1 MKRINKDNFILNGM
15 EKLLKIFSISEKQII
30 KFIDLSFDCFC
41 IHIIEEKG
49 IFLIRGNSNDILIF
63 RNDNCKFIIKI
74 KMQMKNCWNYLLD

>member
-49 IFLIRGNSNDILIF
+49 IFLIQEILMIF
-63 RNDNCKFIIKI
+63 WFLEMIIV
-74 KMQMKNCWNYLLD
+74 NLS

>member
-1 MKRINKDNFILNGM
+1 MKRINKDNLNGM

-30 KFIDLSFDCFC
+30 KFIDLSFYCFC

-49 IFLIRGNSNDILIF
+49 IFLIGGNSNDILIF

-74 KMQMKNCWNYLLD
+74 KMQMKNYWNYLLN